1 MTEEEEDSGIVNQ
14 EKSTKP
20 INNKEVFG
28 SSKIQIKIMKDMK
41 DMKDMED
48 LDEQKEE

>member
-41 DMKDMED
+41 DMED
-48 LDEQKEE
+48 LDEKKEE